1 MTDRLYLCVHIP
13 HMTKGEKTKQFIIE
27 KSAPIFNVKG
37 LAGTAM
43 SDIMEATNLA
53 KGTIYIH
60 FKDKEE
66 LSGCV
71 VDYNLKTLV
80 DRILAY
86 ANKQQTAKQKL
97 LSFLDFLG
105 DPLNPPIIGG
115 CPMINFGMEA
125 DDTNPAIHKKV
136 NKVVEAVHLSIS
148 SLVEMG
154 IKGGEFNK
162 KWDAKVF
169 AIKMFAL
176 IEGGIMVSRIS
187 GDTSKMKVIVNI
199 IKNEIEGNTL

>member
-1 MTDRLYLCVHIP
+1 MTDRSYLCVHTP
-13 HMTKGEKTKQFIIE
+13 HMTKAEKTKQFIIE

-43 SDIMEATNLA
+43 SDIMEATNMA

-66 LSGCV
+66 LTGCV

-80 DRILAY
+80 DRTLAY

-105 DPLNPPIIGG
+105 DPLNSTYHWR
-115 CPMINFGMEA
+115 MS
-125 DDTNPAIHKKV
+125 DDQLRN
-136 NKVVEAVHLSIS
+136 
-148 SLVEMG
+148 G
-154 IKGGEFNK
+154 
-162 KWDAKVF
+162 
-169 AIKMFAL
+169 
-176 IEGGIMVSRIS
+176 SR
-187 GDTSKMKVIVNI
+187 
-199 IKNEIEGNTL
+199 

>member
-1 MTDRLYLCVHIP
+1 
-13 HMTKGEKTKQFIIE
+13 
-27 KSAPIFNVKG
+27 
-37 LAGTAM
+37 
-43 SDIMEATNLA
+43 
-53 KGTIYIH
+53 
-60 FKDKEE
+60 
-66 LSGCV
+66 
-71 VDYNLKTLV
+71 
-80 DRILAY
+80 
-86 ANKQQTAKQKL
+86 
-97 LSFLDFLG
+97 
-105 DPLNPPIIGG
+105 
-115 CPMINFGMEA
+115 MINFGMEA

-187 GDTSKMKVIVNI
+187 RDTSKMKVIVNI